1 MEKTISH
8 RFGAWF
14 TALLL
19 TLAGQLQLMAQEAVT
34 LDSVLTMALRNN
46 RELAQS
52 RLEEEKAAWQHEAA
66 RTNYLPRIDATA
78 GYMRTGRELS
88 LLSDK
93 QKQTLNNLGTSAA
106 QNIGAAFAGVGQQYP
121 DLLPLLQSIGAALP
135 GLEQGLNGLG
145 QSLTEALHTDTRNMT
160 AGALIL
166 TQPIYMGGKIRAYDQ
181 ITSLQKDIS
190 REGSRAKEHEV
201 ELAATQTYWQVVSL
215 AASLRLARQYEEMM
229 AHLDSDISRMV
240 AEGVATRSDAL
251 SVNVKLGE
259 ARLTVMKVE
268 DGLALSKMLLCHLCG
283 LDLHTPLTLTDEAQL
298 DPAPLAAQPD
308 GSAEEAFAARPE
320 LAQLA
325 GAEALFA
332 AKVRLER
339 SAFLPQ
345 VALTG
350 GVAVSNP
357 NVFNSFER
365 KFKGTWGVGVMVK
378 VPVWH
383 WNEGRYKVRAARTDA
398 ALASLRLEEA
408 RGKVAL
414 QVEQE
419 TFRVKDGD
427 RRRAQAL
434 RNVERADE
442 NLRMAQVGFAE
453 GVTSTSDLLQAQT
466 AWVQAQ
472 TEEISAKIE
481 TRLTRSAYG
490 KALGRSLC
498 EGR

>member
-1 MEKTISH
+1 MLFPFISK
-8 RFGAWF
+8 RRCLALTCWF
-14 TALLL
+14 AALLL
-19 TLAGQLQLMAQEAVT
+19 QAQPAVLS
-34 LDSVLTMALRNN
+34 LDSCRAMALRNN
-46 RELAQS
+46 KQLAQT
-52 RLEEEKAAWQHEAA
+52 RLALEKAGWEHEAA
-66 RTNYLPRIDATA
+66 RTNYLPKVSLTA
-78 GYMRTGRELS
+78 GYMRTGKQVS
-88 LLSDK
+88 LLSDE
-93 QKQTLNNLGTSAA
+93 QKRKLNNLGTTAA
-106 QNIGAAFAGVGQQYP
+106 GGMGQAMQQLAAANP
-121 DLLPLLQSIGAALP
+121 DLLPLLQGLGGCLP
-135 GLEQGLNGLG
+135 ALEQGGNALG
-145 QSLTEALHTDTRNMT
+145 QGLTDALHTDTRNMT

-190 REGSRAKEHEV
+190 REGSRAKEHDV

-283 LDLHTPLTLTDEAQL
+283 LDLHTPLTLTDEAQPG
-298 DPAPLAAQPD
+298 PAPLAAQPD

-325 GAEALFA
+325 GAEELFA

-357 NVFNSFER
+357 KVFNSFEC
-365 KFKGTWGVGVMVK
+365 KFKVTWGVVVMVK

-408 RGKVAL
+408 RDKVAL

-419 TFRVKDGD
+419 TFRVKESD
-427 RRRAQAL
+427 RRLAQAL

-442 NLRMAQVGFAE
+442 NLRMAHVGFAE

-481 TRLTRSAYG
+481 TRLTRSAYE
-490 KALGRSLC
+490 KAMGRSLR

>member
-1 MEKTISH
+1 MNKQTLH
-8 RFGAWF
+8 RLG
-14 TALLL
+14 TGCLCLLLALLDL
-19 TLAGQLQLMAQEAVT
+19 PQAMAQETVT
-34 LDSVLTMALRNN
+34 LDSVLSLALRNN
-46 RELAQS
+46 RELAES
-52 RLEEEKAAWQHEAA
+52 RLEQEKATWQHEAA

-78 GYMRTGRELS
+78 GYMRTGRQLS

-93 QKQTLNNLGTSAA
+93 QKQALNNLGTSAA
-106 QNIGAAFAGVGQQYP
+106 QNLGAAFAQVGQQYP

-135 GLEQGLNGLG
+135 GVEQGLNGLG

-166 TQPIYMGGKIRAYDQ
+166 TQPLYMGGKIRAYDQ
-181 ITSLQKDIS
+181 ITSLQTEIS
-190 REGSRAKEHEV
+190 REGTRAKEHEV

-229 AHLDSDISRMV
+229 AHLDSDITRMV

-259 ARLTVMKVE
+259 AKLTVMKVE

-283 LDLHTPLTLTDEAQL
+283 LDLDTPLTLADEARL
-298 DPAPLAAQPD
+298 DPAPLAQQPS
-308 GSAEEAFAARPE
+308 GTATEAFAARPE
-320 LAQLA
+320 LAQLQ
-325 GAEALFA
+325 GVWDLYT

-339 SAFLPQ
+339 AEFLPQ

-350 GVAVSNP
+350 ALAVSNP

-378 VPVWH
+378 VPLWH
-383 WNEGRYKVRAARTDA
+383 WNEGRYKVRAARTEA
-398 ALASLRLEEA
+398 AMASLRLEEA
-408 RGKVAL
+408 RDKVAL

-419 TFRVKDGD
+419 TFRVKESD
-427 RRRAQAL
+427 RRLAQAL
-434 RNVERADE
+434 RNVDRADE
-442 NLRMAQVGFAE
+442 NLRMARVGFNE
-453 GVTSTSDLLQAQT
+453 GVTTTSDLLQAQT

-472 TEEISAKIE
+472 TEEITAKID
-481 TRLTRSAYG
+481 TRLTRAAYE
-490 KALGRSLC
+490 KAMGRSLRQ
-498 EGR
+498 GR